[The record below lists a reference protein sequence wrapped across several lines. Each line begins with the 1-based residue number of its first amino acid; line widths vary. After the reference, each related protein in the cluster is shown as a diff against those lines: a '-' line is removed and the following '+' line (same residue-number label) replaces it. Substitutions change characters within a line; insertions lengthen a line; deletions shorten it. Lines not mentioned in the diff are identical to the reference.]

1 MSPDQTVL
9 RVRIDRG
16 RWLRGTTEA
25 TLRNPKSGHECI
37 VGSIARAAGIPAK
50 RIEKHN
56 RISATSDQRIPA
68 VLHEFDADPHDT
80 PWTEDPRAP
89 ERRFS
94 CRYLLYT
101 INDDPLLGNAAR
113 EHMLTAVAAQISIEL
128 SFTGTA
134 LPPHA
139 IPPTTDGRAGQA
151 AISRGDR
158 SDKPARRLQFGQ
170 KRPHPRR
177 RLAAAGRDK
186 TRSRLRPGDRLG
198 LRLRPAAQRRLRAE
212 RRGTAH
218 GARHGHR
225 PDHRRRLSRT
235 RPLNRAHRRIRK
247 SAGGNHAWRR
257 RQQ

>member
-50 RIEKHN
+50 RIERHS

-68 VLHEFDADPHDT
+68 VLHEFDTDLHDT
-80 PWTEDPRAP
+80 SWTEDPRAP

-94 CRYLLYT
+94 CRYLLYS

-113 EHMLTAVAAQISIEL
+113 EHMLTAVAARIGIEL

-158 SDKPARRLQFGQ
+158 SDKPARRLQLARSVLTRDGGWQ
-170 KRPHPRR
+170 PLDET
-177 RLAAAGRDK
+177 RLVLDSDPETAWAYAYDLLRSDACEQNAAVRLTVRDTATGRTIADAYHEPV
-186 TRSRLRPGDRLG
+186 R
-198 LRLRPAAQRRLRAE
+198 
-212 RRGTAH
+212 
-218 GARHGHR
+218 
-225 PDHRRRLSRT
+225 
-235 RPLNRAHRRIRK
+235 
-247 SAGGNHAWRR
+247 
-257 RQQ
+257 